1 MSIITRIIDIG
12 LNVDYYISLLISSFG
27 SWTYL
32 ILFGLIF
39 LETGLVFTP
48 FLPGDSLIFAAG
60 TFAGLGYLNVFIL
73 FALLSLASILGDSAN
88 YAIGHFIGKK
98 ILNMKSR
105 FIKKEYVE
113 RTQHFYDKYGAKTI
127 VIARFIPIVRTF
139 APFLAGLGTMHYWKF
154 LAYNIIGGIAW
165 VAVFLFGGY
174 FFGNIPF
181 VKNNFTL
188 AIVAIIILSMIP
200 VMIEVIKHLNQ
211 KKKQQKNT
219 ENK

>member
-1 MSIITRIIDIG
+1 MNLITRLIDIG
-12 LNVDYYISLLISSFG
+12 LNVDYYISLLVSSFG
-27 SWTYL
+27 AWAYL

-60 TFAGLGYLNVFIL
+60 TFASLGFLNVFLL
-73 FALLSLASILGDSAN
+73 FVLLSLASILGDSAN
-88 YAIGHFIGKK
+88 YAIGHFIGNK
-98 ILNMKSR
+98 ILNTKSR
-105 FIKKEYVE
+105 FLKKEYVE
-113 RTQHFYDKYGAKTI
+113 RTQHFYDKYGAKAI

-139 APFLAGLGTMHYWKF
+139 APFLAGVGTMKYWKF
-154 LAYNIIGGIAW
+154 LSYNIIGGIAW

-181 VKNNFTL
+181 VKNNFSL
-188 AIVAIIILSMIP
+188 AIVVIVILSMIP
-200 VMIEVIKHLNQ
+200 VLIEVIKHLRQ
-211 KKKQQKNT
+211 EKKQQKNT